1 MAKIDSHET
10 PRYNE
15 TTGDDRESNGLRGSR
30 EKRSRLKAVL
40 AGAFCEGHLWSRS
53 AKPILAQAGT
63 YAGVNGMSGAIMA
76 QSGWYRG
83 SPVPMQDGGPYI
95 HIRDME
101 EKKMALQAPKGTRDV
116 TPQESYKWQY
126 VEGLVREICERHGFS
141 EARTPVFEHTELFLR
156 GVGDTTDIVQKEM
169 YTFEDKGGRSIT
181 LKPEGTA
188 GIVRMFV
195 EHNLSNEAQPTKMY
209 YLNCPV
215 FRYEKPQAGRLREHH
230 QFGIEMFGAPKA
242 SADAECIGVALELFR
257 RVGVKDL
264 TVHINSIGC
273 PKCRPQYHAA
283 LKEYLHGR
291 ENELCKTCKERLEK
305 NPLRVLDC
313 KEPECKRITA
323 EAPVILDYLC
333 DDCNSHMAELK
344 ACLDVMGVQ
353 YSVDPYIVRGLD
365 YYTRTVFEIIS
376 THIGSQGTVCGG
388 GRYDGLVE
396 EIGGPSLPAVGFGL
410 GLERLLLVA
419 ENQGVVIPEP
429 RPCDVYIAAMGDAAR
444 LKGFA
449 LAFTLR
455 SLGLRV
461 ECDHVG
467 RSFKA
472 QFKYAD
478 KLGTRYVAVLGEN
491 ELESGIIK
499 LKQMATGTE
508 TQTKLDA
515 QDIARAIQ

>member
-1 MAKIDSHET
+1 MT
-10 PRYNE
+10 
-15 TTGDDRESNGLRGSR
+15 
-30 EKRSRLKAVL
+30 
-40 AGAFCEGHLWSRS
+40 
-53 AKPILAQAGT
+53 
-63 YAGVNGMSGAIMA
+63 
-76 QSGWYRG
+76 
-83 SPVPMQDGGPYI
+83 
-95 HIRDME
+95 
-101 EKKMALQAPKGTRDV
+101 LQAPKGTRDV
-116 TPQESYKWQY
+116 VPQESYKWQY
-126 VEGLVREICERHGFS
+126 IEGLAREICERYGFA
-141 EARTPVFEHTELFLR
+141 EVRTPVFEHTELFLR

-188 GIVRMFV
+188 GVVRLFV
-195 EHNLSNEAQPTKMY
+195 EHKLFSDAQPTKMY

-230 QFGIEMFGAPKA
+230 QFGIELFGAQKA

-257 RVGVKDL
+257 RVGVRDL
-264 TVHINSIGC
+264 AVHINSIGC
-273 PKCRPQYHAA
+273 PKCRPNYHAA
-283 LKEYLHGR
+283 LKEYLHGHIG
-291 ENELCKTCKERLEK
+291 ELCETCKERLEK

-313 KEPECKRITA
+313 KEDACRRITA
-323 EAPVILDYLC
+323 EAPIILDYLC
-333 DDCNSHMAELK
+333 DECSSHMAELK
-344 ACLDVMGVQ
+344 ACLNAMGVE

-419 ENQGVVIPEP
+419 ENQGIVIPAP
-429 RPCDVYIAAMGDAAR
+429 RSCDVYVAAMGDEAR

-449 LAFTLR
+449 LAFALR
-455 SLGLRV
+455 GVGLRA

-478 KLGTRYVAVLGEN
+478 KLGARYVAVLGED
-491 ELESGIIK
+491 ELSSNSIK
-499 LKQMATGTE
+499 LKNMATGDE
-508 TQTKLDA
+508 RQVSLDA
-515 QDIARAIQ
+515 EEIARAIQ